1 MHVLLEDERGLL
13 TLQRLRP
20 WDRIRARCLAA
31 RLDRE
36 LARGARPEA
45 SVGLAARAARLTSM
59 AFRRDLAASLQRM
72 LAAAGFPPAQV
83 CKPHVPI
90 RLARIRQSAAELA
103 ELASRLVQ
111 PGPVPA
117 RGVAMTCQLL
127 TDGGG
132 PLYREA
138 CRDDLAALVR
148 QAVRGLNG

>member
-13 TLQRLRP
+13 TLQRPRP

-45 SVGLAARAARLTSM
+45 SVSLATRAAQLTSM
-59 AFRRDLAASLQRM
+59 KFRRDLAASLQQM
-72 LAAAGFPPAQV
+72 LAAAGFSPVQV
-83 CKPHVPI
+83 RKPHVPI
-90 RLARIRQSAAELA
+90 RQARIRQSAAELA

-111 PGPVPA
+111 PGPVPV

-138 CRDDLAALVR
+138 CRDDLAALVG